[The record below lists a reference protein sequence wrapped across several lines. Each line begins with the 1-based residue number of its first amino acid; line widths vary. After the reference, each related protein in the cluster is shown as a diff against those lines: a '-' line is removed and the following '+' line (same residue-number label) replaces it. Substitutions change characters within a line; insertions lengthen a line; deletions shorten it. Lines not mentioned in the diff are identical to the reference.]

1 MYHDIVRR
9 RTQVARYGIA
19 LALLLGINLTAGIWN
34 GNIRPFNLITAGIL
48 IGATTTMIYK
58 FIDCNRRLKTLKDQ
72 EIRRIQN
79 GGPA

>member
-1 MYHDIVRR
+1 MYRDIVRR
-9 RTQVARYGIA
+9 RAQVARYGIT
-19 LALLLGINLTAGIWN
+19 LGLLLAANLTAGIWN
-34 GNIRPFNLITAGIL
+34 GNIRPINLITAGIL

-58 FIDCNRRLKTLKDQ
+58 FIDCNRRLGALKDQ